1 MAWSMMEKKKLSGSK
16 FREVWKWSETSMT
29 EDGETDALI
38 ISNCD
43 NIVIQINTTNEGGDS
58 DESID
63 FSLYARVSSDASFA
77 NTKKSYT
84 FDNTGGSEIER
95 LETDYESIKIEWTV
109 AGTTPEFSFDI
120 YIAKVEKAGR

>member
-1 MAWSMMEKKKLSGSK
+1 MAWSLVEKKKLSGSK
-16 FREVWKWSETSMT
+16 FREVLKWSETSAS

-38 ISNCD
+38 INNCD
-43 NIVIQINTTNEGGDS
+43 NIVIQINTTNIGGDT

-77 NTKKSYT
+77 DTKKSYT

-95 LETDYESIKIEWTV
+95 IETDYESVKVKWTV
-109 AGTTPEFSFDI
+109 AGSTPEFSFDI